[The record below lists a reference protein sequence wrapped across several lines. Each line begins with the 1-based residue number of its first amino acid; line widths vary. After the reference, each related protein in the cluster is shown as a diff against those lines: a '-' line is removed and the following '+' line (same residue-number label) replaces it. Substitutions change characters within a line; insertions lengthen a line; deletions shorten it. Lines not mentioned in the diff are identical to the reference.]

1 MLYGRFYPPVFL
13 FFQSIFKK
21 CVDMK
26 KLACYFYYDRHTT
39 TVVTTTDKV
48 RQSK

>member
-1 MLYGRFYPPVFL
+1 MLYGRFYPPVFH
-13 FFQSIFKK
+13 FFKSIFTK

-39 TVVTTTDKV
+39 TAVTTTDKV